1 MYLFRFSCTSCYVL
15 NEFARLDCVIISLV
29 IRLTSVSVPG
39 LWVLSYI
46 VTGNRSAEPYLNY
59 IKQPFEK
66 NPSTVNKQERG
77 VENCALQ
84 VIFYLCDFY
93 LASYAR
99 VIDIGAVGIA
109 LIRHIASFT
118 HSLHLFTLEHFSAR
132 KIFYKSNKCHE
143 C

>member
-1 MYLFRFSCTSCYVL
+1 M
-15 NEFARLDCVIISLV
+15 
-29 IRLTSVSVPG
+29 
-39 LWVLSYI
+39 
-46 VTGNRSAEPYLNY
+46 
-59 IKQPFEK
+59 
-66 NPSTVNKQERG
+66 VNKQERG

-84 VIFYLCDFY
+84 VIFYLRDFY

-109 LIRHIASFT
+109 PIRHIASFT